1 MNEGRLNENRKEE
14 TKTSTLAW
22 TACAFAVALAG
33 LAGSLWLSIG
43 MGLKAC
49 PLCYYQRT
57 FMMAVV
63 GILLTGLLTPARAS
77 ALPSLLALPAAVG
90 GLGVAVFHVGLEAA
104 GKLECPGGLLGAG
117 TAPMQSL
124 AAFLLLMIPLAL
136 AVMQEW
142 KSTRSAAPTAIIG
155 VVTGVLLAFG
165 GIKSAPPLPAP
176 PAEPYDEPAVVC
188 RPPYQ
193 P

>member
-1 MNEGRLNENRKEE
+1 MSEGSPSKSSVLG
-14 TKTSTLAW
+14 W
-22 TACAFAVALAG
+22 TACALAIALLG

-63 GILLTGLLTPARAS
+63 GILLTGLLTPARTS
-77 ALPSLLALPAAVG
+77 ALPNLLALPAAVG

-104 GKLECPGGLLGAG
+104 GKLECPGGLLGLG
-117 TAPMQSL
+117 TAPKQSL
-124 AAFLLLMIPLAL
+124 AVFVLLLIPLAG
-136 AVMQEW
+136 AVVQGR
-142 KSTRSAAPTAIIG
+142 KSTGSGGWAALTG
-155 VVTGVLLAFG
+155 VVAGALFALG
-165 GIKSAPPLPAP
+165 GIKSAPPLPTP
-176 PAEPYDEPAVVC
+176 PAEPYDEPLIVC